1 MLDLLWK
8 TYDNK
13 RFQVNQTHLLQC
25 FICSTSTIFKD
36 KERKNEPA
44 RRLSTITIYL
54 RKMLTG
60 APETLVK
67 KIKYGK
73 VILEIVWSMFLKYK
87 N

>member
-36 KERKNEPA
+36 KERKNDPA
-44 RRLSTITIYL
+44 SRISTITIYL
-54 RKMLTG
+54 RKMLAS
-60 APETLVK
+60 APEALVK
-67 KIKYGK
+67 KTNYGK
-73 VILEIVWSMFLKYK
+73 LFWELCGQCF
-87 N
+87 